1 MKWFDKLFK
10 KGEDGTKVELWYV
23 VIILALGVIIFT
35 FANKNITESEVDNIQ
50 PSIDT
55 VNTSK
60 TISYEERLE
69 TRLED
74 TLSNMAG
81 VGKMDIL
88 LTIESSKEIELNK
101 DVPSS
106 ESIMLEEDSSGGSRN
121 STDKSQSEKTVLTN
135 NPDGSSEPIVLKE
148 TMPTVQGVV
157 ILAENGDD
165 PIVKEMLTN
174 AAVVLLDIPAH
185 KVQVYKMK

>member
-1 MKWFDKLFK
+1 MKWFDRLFK
-10 KGEDGTKVELWYV
+10 KGEDGTRVELWYV

-69 TRLED
+69 SRLED
-74 TLSNMAG
+74 TISNIHG
-81 VGKMDIL
+81 VGKVDIL
-88 LTIESSKEIELNK
+88 LTIESSKEIVLNK
-101 DVPSS
+101 DVPSG
-106 ESIMLEEDSSGGSRN
+106 ESIMEEKDSSGGSRN
-121 STDKSQSEKTVLTN
+121 STDKTQSEETVLTN

-148 TMPTVQGVV
+148 TMPIVQGVL

-165 PIVKEMLTN
+165 PIVKETLTN
-174 AAVVLLDIPAH
+174 AAVILLDIPAH
-185 KVQVYKMK
+185 KVQVVKMK